1 MTPKNCSLGLF
12 SETDILLLF
21 VCLFFPAYGFSQ
33 EPFYKGKTVTMVRA
47 GPSGDT
53 GDMRV
58 RALIPI
64 LQKYIPGNP
73 TIVPEFMPGGG
84 GRKAVNYIYKV
95 ARPDGLTIGNVGS
108 GFASSAVLGEP
119 GVQYDIDKLIYLGS
133 GNSRTSYV
141 FLSRSEAGLDTL
153 EKLRTASGVRIGA
166 QSVGHTIYNAG
177 RLFAWLIDLKDP
189 RFVTGYAGQEI
200 DLALMSGEVDA
211 RANITDSVVERTP
224 DWIEKGRVHFH
235 ALLEIPKGF
244 RLRHPSFD
252 RLPALDT
259 FAKTELQRKV
269 LAMFR
274 NFRLI
279 GSPYI
284 LPPSTPK
291 ERVEILEEAMRKS
304 FKDPEFT
311 ASMRKFTGA
320 DASPLMPEE
329 QAMAI
334 KEIPRDPLV
343 IDLYKKLA
351 GSGSLPPR

>member
-1 MTPKNCSLGLF
+1 
-12 SETDILLLF
+12 
-21 VCLFFPAYGFSQ
+21 
-33 EPFYKGKTVTMVRA
+33 
-47 GPSGDT
+47 
-53 GDMRV
+53 
-58 RALIPI
+58 
-64 LQKYIPGNP
+64 
-73 TIVPEFMPGGG
+73 MPGGG

-95 ARPDGLTIGNVGS
+95 ARPDGLTIVNVGS

-252 RLPALDT
+252 RRPALDT

>member
-1 MTPKNCSLGLF
+1 MKKLVFSTDEYKRRLNLVKERMDHRGIEMLLVLDPSHMNYLTGFDGWSFYVHQGL
-12 SETDILLLF
+12 
-21 VCLFFPAYGFSQ
+21 V
-33 EPFYKGKTVTMVRA
+33 
-47 GPSGDT
+47 
-53 GDMRV
+53 
-58 RALIPI
+58 
-64 LQKYIPGNP
+64 
-73 TIVPEFMPGGG
+73 
-84 GRKAVNYIYKV
+84 
-95 ARPDGLTIGNVGS
+95 
-108 GFASSAVLGEP
+108 
-119 GVQYDIDKLIYLGS
+119 
-133 GNSRTSYV
+133 
-141 FLSRSEAGLDTL
+141 
-153 EKLRTASGVRIGA
+153 
-166 QSVGHTIYNAG
+166 
-177 RLFAWLIDLKDP
+177 IDLKDP